1 MKQFFKKVFSKE
13 FWVNVMECLKYFTM
27 VFFMTAGLWLVLS
40 MLWHAVGLPL
50 EDWSMWVTFVLACLC
65 ERLWLWWVSN
75 T

>member
-13 FWVNVMECLKYFTM
+13 FWTEAMECLKYFTM
-27 VFFMTAGLWLVLS
+27 VFFMAAGIWLVLS

-50 EDWSMWVTFVLACLC
+50 EDWSFFVTFILATLC
-65 ERLWLWWVSN
+65 ERLWLWWIRN